1 MRNKLGFL
9 FCLLALIALPASA
22 ENGSWMRDAG
32 QAFKAAQ
39 ASGKPLL
46 VDLYADW
53 CVWCKT
59 LDREVFSTDA
69 FRTYTRQFVLLRVNV
84 EDQSEGTM
92 LQARYQAQELPT
104 LLVLTPRDSL
114 IGRVVGYAPVDAF
127 IGKIEDVLQE
137 EKDFEKHYQEVTHG
151 HDVLALQHLA
161 IQLHDRADGRRAQA
175 IYERLLR
182 QPDVPP
188 AQQLWI
194 NYLIADCLR
203 LEGDFDAARERMVAV
218 RRQAEAK
225 HDDELLGR
233 LEQLGLLIGRDRRG
247 CDSVQALRTF
257 LDEYPSSTLRG
268 QANHLIQSRQQSL
281 NHACA

>member
-1 MRNKLGFL
+1 MRKKLGII
-9 FCLLALIALPASA
+9 FCLLAFLALPAFA
-22 ENGSWMRDAG
+22 DNGEWLRDAG

-69 FRTYTRQFVLLRVNV
+69 FRTYTQQFVRLRVNV
-84 EDQSEGTM
+84 EDESEGAM
-92 LQARYQAQELPT
+92 LQARYEAQELPT
-104 LLVLTPRDSL
+104 LLVLTPHNSL
-114 IGRVVGYAPVDAF
+114 IGRVVGFAPVDAF

-137 EKDFEKHYQEVTHG
+137 DKNFEEHYRQVKAG

-161 IQLHDRADGRRAQA
+161 IELHDRADGARAQA
-175 IYERLLR
+175 IYERLLQ
-182 QPDVPP
+182 QPNVPA
-188 AQQLWI
+188 AQQRWI
-194 NYLIADCLR
+194 HYLIADCLR
-203 LEGDFDAARERMVAV
+203 LQGKFDAARTEMVAV
-218 RRQAEAK
+218 RQQADGA
-225 HDDELLGR
+225 HDDELLSR

-257 LDEYPSSTLRG
+257 LDEYPRSSLRG
-268 QANHLIQSRQQSL
+268 QASHLIQSRQQSL